1 MQIKTRYPFMSVRLE
16 KIQKPDNDE
25 CGGELGGTGTF
36 KFLLLI
42 TLMLM
47 MLDEH

>member
-1 MQIKTRYPFMSVRLE
+1 MQIKTKYPFMSVRLE
-16 KIQKPDNDE
+16 KIQKPNNDE
-25 CGGELGGTGTF
+25 CDRELGETGTF
-36 KFLLLI
+36 RFLLLI